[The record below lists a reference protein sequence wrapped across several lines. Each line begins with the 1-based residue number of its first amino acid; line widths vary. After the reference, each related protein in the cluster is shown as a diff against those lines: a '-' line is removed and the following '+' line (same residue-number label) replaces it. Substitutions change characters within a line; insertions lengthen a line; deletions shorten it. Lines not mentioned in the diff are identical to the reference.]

1 MIGGKYSSPRQF
13 AKVYLECAGVEVDNY
28 EITKT
33 YNRIRDIIAGKKG
46 VQLYDLPVFIE
57 LLDASCEEILSADE
71 VFVPNSKKVTNYLVS
86 FSKDKNIWQHYINH
100 EEKLMANA
108 DEYGKTVLDY
118 ALEFKNYEFLK
129 YLVDNNWFVD
139 NEDMSF
145 HCTRHFGAGT
155 KIKPKS
161 AYQKND
167 LQEELCENIQLRVKI
182 ILLAIENNDIEMLEK
197 LHARELSSLYCIQSP
212 RSGRE
217 LEDYQNEYNEDMLI
231 NI

>member
-1 MIGGKYSSPRQF
+1 MENIHHQDQF